1 MTTGLGARRWGGI
14 LTVAM
19 LVAACGSSATP
30 VPTAAPATPAPAT
43 VAPATEAPATP
54 APATAAPVTPAPATE
69 TPATPAPSES
79 AAPAGGDLVAQAA
92 SELAAAAQWPT
103 TWTGPTTPT
112 VPQKGK
118 KVTVI
123 SCAQASACA
132 DEVAGVVEAGQ
143 AIGWNIQVVDG
154 KGDPAVYN
162 SAIRN
167 AVTGGADGVILA
179 SINVGLVAD
188 ALRFAKQHKVP
199 VLNNASITDAAA
211 GLDPTQQLV
220 AGNNP
225 DPNQYEGRIVG
236 DWLIADSGGNANVVL
251 FRSFDAGIIT
261 RDDAVVQR
269 LKDCPNCKILDRIW
283 AGFDMTTTPKMA
295 TAINSILDRFGD
307 QVKYIMTPY
316 SAADAFAVP
325 ALQARN
331 RSDVKVVGFPGTGKQ
346 MEYCNKGT
354 NMAAIMGTDLTWG
367 GWAAVDMMNRIFEN
381 PTATPPDE
389 NNQWVMELGPLSQSL
404 IGPTTATCPASGKF
418 TELNK
423 TDYRS
428 EYKKLWGM

>member
-1 MTTGLGARRWGGI
+1 MILGTRARRWGSI
-14 LTVAM
+14 LVVAV
-19 LVAACGSSATP
+19 LVGACGAAS
-30 VPTAAPATPAPAT
+30 PTAAPATEAPATAAPVTQAPATPAPAT
-43 VAPATEAPATP
+43 PAPATQAPATQAPATP
-54 APATAAPVTPAPATE
+54 APT
-69 TPATPAPSES
+69 ES
-79 AAPAGGDLVAQAA
+79 AAAGGDIIAEAKA
-92 SELAAAAQWPT
+92 ELAKAAQWPT

-118 KVTVI
+118 KVVAI
-123 SCAQASACA
+123 SCSQASACA
-132 DEVAGVVEAGQ
+132 DQVAGVVEGGQ
-143 AIGWNIQVVDG
+143 ALGWNIQVVDG

-167 AVTGGADGVILA
+167 AVTSGADGIILV

-188 ALRFAKQHKVP
+188 ALRFAKDNKVP
-199 VLNNASITDAAA
+199 VLNNASIIDAAA

-236 DWLIADSGGNANVVL
+236 DWLIADSGGAAQVVL
-251 FRSFDAGIIT
+251 FRSYDAGIIT

-269 LKDCPNCKILDRIW
+269 LKDCPNCTILDRIW

-307 QVKYIMTPY
+307 KVKYIMTPY

-331 RSDVKVVGFPGTGKQ
+331 RSDVKIIGFPGTGKQ
-346 MEYCNKGT
+346 MEYCYTGT
-354 NMAAIMGTDLTWG
+354 NVAAIVGADQNWV
-367 GWAAVDMMNRIFEN
+367 GWNAVDMMNRIFEN
-381 PTATPPDE
+381 PGTTPPEE
-389 NNQWVMELGPLSQSL
+389 NNQWVLELGTLSQSL
-404 IGPTTATCPASGKF
+404 ITPETATCPASGKF
-418 TELNK
+418 PEPNK
-423 TDYRS
+423 MDYRS
-428 EYKKLWGM
+428 EFKKLWGM